1 MAYYKNE
8 NIMKKAKGILSVFA
22 LCFVLPSCAKDRGYA
37 VVLSEGASS
46 VYQYAEAY
54 HEGSLAL
61 YSGDKK
67 IADVTAAMLEGFST
81 SVSSFDQDL
90 PLGVSYQGFT
100 YKTHYQVS
108 SLYTFDQNHY
118 IVKIGGNELNVTF
131 IGNPD
136 GTAKE
141 FALPSTIASLPGALK
156 TFPVTTWS
164 ASFGAM
170 LSLEKVT
177 LSPVVKL
184 FAPEAIAEGIAVY
197 PSSTLPGGQKGTL
210 DYQGN
215 FLIQDTALWGIR
227 PAVSGEL
234 VLPKEASSFKA
245 NAFAVSLPGVTS
257 LRIPS
262 SYQDCDF
269 SSLSRSLPNNMAFIL
284 DQAPKGYST
293 SNGFILYS
301 DGADTFIRGFPLGR
315 FVGRTDLILPNGVTR
330 FLFSTLDDWPSPSF
344 SNVVFP
350 SELTSFS
357 VPTLSKATYL
367 KSLEF
372 TSPTLVRT
380 NAISIKNL
388 PSSLTTIK
396 VASALLDS
404 YKNDIYWSKVA
415 SLFVA

>member
-1 MAYYKNE
+1 MYYKRNKQ
-8 NIMKKAKGILSVFA
+8 IKKKLGGILSVFT
-22 LCFVLPSCAKDRGYA
+22 LCSVLSSCAKDQGYT

-46 VYQYAEAY
+46 IYQYAEAY

-61 YSGDKK
+61 YSGEEK
-67 IADVTAAMLEGFST
+67 IADVTAGMLVGFST
-81 SVSSFDQDL
+81 SVSNFDQDL

-108 SLYTFDQNHY
+108 SLYTFDQSHY
-118 IVKIGGNELNVTF
+118 TIKIGEKELNVTF
-131 IGNPD
+131 IGSPD
-136 GTAKE
+136 GSAKE
-141 FALPSTIASLPGALK
+141 YVLPSTIASLPGALK

-184 FAPEAIAEGIAVY
+184 FAPETIADGIAVY
-197 PSSTLPGGQKGTL
+197 PSSTLPGGQEGAW
-210 DYQGN
+210 DYQGD
-215 FLIQDTALWGIR
+215 FLIQNSVLWGIR
-227 PAVSGEL
+227 SAVSGEL

-245 NAFAVSLPGVTS
+245 NAFAAPLTGVTS

-269 SSLSRSLPNNMAFIL
+269 SLLSQSLPNNKSFIL

-293 SNGFILYS
+293 SDGFILYS
-301 DGADTFIRGFPLGR
+301 DGTDTFIRGFPLGR
-315 FVGRTDLILPNGVTR
+315 FVGQSDLNLPRGVTR
-330 FLFSTLDDWPSPSF
+330 FLFSTLDGWSSPSF
-344 SNVVFP
+344 SNVIFP
-350 SELTSFS
+350 AELTSFS
-357 VPTLSKATYL
+357 APTPSKATYV
-367 KSLEF
+367 KSVEF
-372 TSPTLVRT
+372 TSPNVVRT

-388 PSSLTTIK
+388 PSSLTSIK

-404 YKNDIYWSKVA
+404 YKNDTYWSKVA